1 MKETKLGTYIRNDET
16 YNFNFSTNLSTADKL
31 KFVQSVVSLVV
42 GDDNYNSIIR
52 DLITDFYIINIFTD
66 VDTAEIWESLNF
78 IDDAEQFLDET
89 NIVDIVKAN
98 VDDGLLDEL
107 NEAID
112 LDIRY
117 KTGIHPSPIADSLAS
132 LINTLEKKINE
143 IDLNS
148 AMEMAQKFSGMTG
161 EFNLD
166 NLVNAYMNSDLHQKN
181 LDEIAENKKSKK
193 NKNGKKN
200 EIKIDEN
207 LGEAIRTVVKE
218 NKAEKSES

>member
-52 DLITDFYIINIFTD
+52 NLITDFYIINIFTD
-66 VDTAEIWESLNF
+66 VDTTEIWESLNF

-98 VDDGLLDEL
+98 VDEGLLDEL

-117 KTGIHPSPIADSLAS
+117 KTGIHPSPVADSFAS
-132 LINTLEKKINE
+132 LMNTLAKKINE
-143 IDLNS
+143 VDLNS
-148 AMEMAQKFSGMTG
+148 AMEMAQKFSGMTS

-181 LDEIAENKKSKK
+181 LDEITESKKKTTEIAENLDRAIKEVNAKSKAK
-193 NKNGKKN
+193 AKAKK
-200 EIKIDEN
+200 
-207 LGEAIRTVVKE
+207 
-218 NKAEKSES
+218 